1 MSLTRTLVVQ
11 AENVAMSARG
21 WSIIWP
27 RGEFAR
33 LVLLAVAVRLLL
45 VPLTHTWDGQTWAN
59 VFAELSQD
67 PNPLEAIRRPYETM
81 RELSLLT
88 AAAGRHSDFYEYWAY
103 PPLQLYIYWPLAHLY
118 TFMGGAVQPS
128 FAVQPAM
135 IAPSLPMPLLA
146 LIHAPSIAADVVVLF
161 IMRALGVGLARLRW
175 YAFNP
180 LVLLV
185 GVWTFDAV
193 MVAFLLFALYWA
205 EQRRPLRASAALG
218 LGAATKFVA
227 LAALPAVLLGILD
240 DDRRPIGR
248 RILQVV
254 MAMLTCGAVV
264 ALVTAPVADG
274 VAYVIQFQLQRFGAG
289 LSLPQLLTT
298 WSSPTPV
305 GDWLPSLEAYA
316 SVEMGGL
323 LLPLALLTACLVIV
337 HWRLPLSSAFLIL
350 VLAFLAGAKIVNEPY
365 ALSALALA
373 TVELE
378 RRPSWGMQLGLH
390 LLWVVPFAYALLNT
404 PAWAFGLSALQ
415 QVFPTVRPSLDVWL
429 GAYRTFRGWQD
440 ARLPYVVL
448 AVVFQAGILGAAWS
462 VVRGASRAIDVTT
475 NA

>member
-1 MSLTRTLVVQ
+1 
-11 AENVAMSARG
+11 
-21 WSIIWP
+21 
-27 RGEFAR
+27 
-33 LVLLAVAVRLLL
+33 
-45 VPLTHTWDGQTWAN
+45 
-59 VFAELSQD
+59 
-67 PNPLEAIRRPYETM
+67 
-81 RELSLLT
+81 
-88 AAAGRHSDFYEYWAY
+88 
-103 PPLQLYIYWPLAHLY
+103 
-118 TFMGGAVQPS
+118 
-128 FAVQPAM
+128 
-135 IAPSLPMPLLA
+135 
-146 LIHAPSIAADVVVLF
+146 
-161 IMRALGVGLARLRW
+161 
-175 YAFNP
+175 
-180 LVLLV
+180 
-185 GVWTFDAV
+185 FDAV
-193 MVAFLLFALYWA
+193 MVAFLLLALYWA
-205 EQRRPLRASAALG
+205 EQRRPLRASPALG

-305 GDWLPSLEAYA
+305 GDWQPSLEAYA

-323 LLPLALLTACLVIV
+323 LLALALLTACLVIV

-390 LLWVVPFAYALLNT
+390 LLGVVPLAYALLN
-404 PAWAFGLSALQ
+404 PPGGAFGLSVA
-415 QVFPTVRPSLDVWL
+415 LDV
-429 GAYRTFRGWQD
+429 
-440 ARLPYVVL
+440 LP
-448 AVVFQAGILGAAWS
+448 S
-462 VVRGASRAIDVTT
+462 DMPP
-475 NA
+475 